1 MTVIVDMWNYPT
13 LDFDRYLLDLT
24 KGDNIL
30 YDRVRKKC
38 IHPMFDICFYFEDD
52 RYYSD
57 SKIGCI
63 DLFRY
68 LMEKYGT
75 EMFHAEKKFDWY
87 IKMSFNLAITILKNP
102 NSISCFE
109 KTKPFFCEV
118 YDRFLRELLE
128 HIREK
133 LESFV
138 EVIKSEEEQ
147 KRLQLAWEKDKE
159 QVELKRKKEQEQLK
173 LQQEQLELEQKKEQ
187 EQLKLQQEQHKKE
200 KEDNEKKLK
209 QSKIDTIVS
218 YFFNRNLN

>member
-1 MTVIVDMWNYPT
+1 MWNYPT
-13 LDFDRYLLDLT
+13 LDFDKYLLDLT
-24 KGDNIL
+24 EGDHIL
-30 YDRVRKKC
+30 YDIVRKKC
-38 IHPMFDICFYFEDD
+38 IDPMFDIRFYFPDD

-57 SKIGCI
+57 SKISCI

-68 LMEKYGT
+68 LREKYGT
-75 EMFHAEKKFDWY
+75 EIFHAELKVDWY
-87 IKMSFNLAITILKNP
+87 IDMSFNLAIKILENP
-102 NSISCFE
+102 KSIFCSE
-109 KTKPFFCEV
+109 GTKQIFSVV

-128 HIREK
+128 LVREK

-147 KRLQLAWEKDKE
+147 KRLQLAWEEDKK
-159 QVELKRKKEQEQLK
+159 QVELKRKIE
-173 LQQEQLELEQKKEQ
+173 QEQLELEQKKEQ
-187 EQLKLQQEQHKKE
+187 EQLKLQQEQLKKE